1 MISCDLGQNHGSKK
15 TDWLSGACSKVS
27 IKSTNKAKYLLFGTT
42 KDRIPS
48 FVTKISHKFTF
59 VPWAVIW
66 PTSRIWPFV
75 NQFFCSL
82 YFRRLVMKTGRP
94 VPVPVRRPCAR
105 PRTLSN
111 ALLSVHGHFK
121 WSIIV
126 HGLSIGYSLRSMGIR
141 YSTRVQGR
149 VQCTLIYSNDY

>member
-15 TDWLSGACSKVS
+15 TDWLSGVCSKVS

-66 PTSRIWPFV
+66 PTCRIWPFV

-82 YFRRLVMKTGRP
+82 YVSNCTYKMLLNEGYVLTQELEFIDKLLCAL
-94 VPVPVRRPCAR
+94 PCDQSQSDCE
-105 PRTLSN
+105 PPSDSTN
-111 ALLSVHGHFK
+111 LLSLP
-121 WSIIV
+121 W
-126 HGLSIGYSLRSMGIR
+126 LSRPLDPLP
-141 YSTRVQGR
+141 
-149 VQCTLIYSNDY
+149 CPHLLIPYY